1 MDYDYKIA
9 VIIAAAGK
17 GERIGKAVPKQFIS
31 IKGKEILEH
40 TINVFRGIEML
51 DVFLA
56 LPEEFVDGAE
66 AKYKVKKVVAGGKTR
81 QESVYNAFKCI
92 DAEQYKWVLVHDA
105 ARPFLSAQLL
115 GKVLDQTM
123 ISGSAVPVL
132 ELSDTVKTVS
142 EDTVTNTLER
152 DTLRAVQT
160 PQGFEYGILKKA
172 FDRANDEDFTGNDE
186 SALLE
191 RIGESVYTVQGEKI
205 NFKITTEEDL
215 DIAKIM
221 MGTVLFQKVD
231 RENDNPSGN
240 IRPRIR
246 VGTGF
251 DVHKIVSGREMI
263 IGGVNMPSPDG
274 LMGHSDADVLTHAIM
289 DAILGAAGLPDIGI
303 NFPNNDEKYR
313 DIFSIKLLEQ
323 VGNIIREKGG
333 TIVNIDATLIGERPR
348 IAPYREEMISNIS
361 KALRIDPKSVSI
373 KGTTTEKLG
382 FLGREEGVAAE
393 AVVLVEFF

>member
-31 IKGKEILEH
+31 IKGKEILEY

-92 DAEQYKWVLVHDA
+92 DVEQYKWVLVHDA

-123 ISGSAVPVL
+123 ISGSAVPVI

-142 EDTVTNTLER
+142 EDKVTNTLER

-160 PQGFEYGILKKA
+160 PQGFEYRILKKA